1 MSAINTY
8 YSVIPRMVPA
18 NKRSTITITPLF
30 DHCRLKAGVEY
41 RLGCH
46 PAGGYDYQTRQLP
59 HDPIDFT
66 ISNCKLTFN
75 FNFESEQEYVVVLS
89 SISDGAEQSDAEFR
103 LYALEPDLFARKA
116 FKGDTHLHTYY
127 SDGKES
133 PAFVA
138 ASSRMIGLDFM
149 AITDHRQHAPSLE
162 AIEAMEALDTDMR
175 IFPGEE
181 VHSPEN
187 PVHIV
192 NFGGRISVNAL
203 FSQDEFTSGVQS
215 IIDTLTDLPSEVDP
229 YTYASCVYCFNK
241 IREGE
246 GLAIFCHPYWFVNH
260 CYDVPEYL
268 IDLLLEK
275 QPWDALEII
284 GGFFKHQVESNTLA
298 VARYHEERAMG
309 KRLPIVG
316 ASDSH
321 GCADADLFGW
331 TYTIV
336 FSETDDLPDLVRNIK
351 DLNSVAVE
359 ALPGESIRAYG
370 PFRLVKYA
378 QFLIREIFPEHD
390 KLCQEEGNL
399 MLSAVAGN
407 PTAKDRLK
415 LTKGAVKNLYKN
427 LWGY

>member
-8 YSVIPRMVPA
+8 YSVTPRMVPA
-18 NKRSTITITPLF
+18 NKRSTITIAPLF
-30 DHCRLKAGVEY
+30 DHCRLKPGVEY
-41 RLGCH
+41 RLSCH
-46 PAGGYDYQTRQLP
+46 PAGGYNYQTRQLP
-59 HDPIDFT
+59 HNPIDFT
-66 ISNCKLTFN
+66 ITNGKLTFN
-75 FNFESEQEYVVVLS
+75 FDFESEQEYVVVLN
-89 SISDGAEQSDAEFR
+89 SIKDGIEQSVAEFR
-103 LYALEPDLFARKA
+103 LYALEPDLFSRKA
-116 FKGDTHLHTYY
+116 YKGDTHLHTYY

-203 FSQDEFTSGVQS
+203 FSQDEFAEGVQS

-241 IREGE
+241 IREGG
-246 GLAIFCHPYWFVNH
+246 GLAIFCHPYWFANRQ
-260 CYDVPEYL
+260 YDVPEYL
-268 IDLLLEK
+268 TDLLLER

-284 GGFFKHQVESNTLA
+284 GGYFKHELESNTLA
-298 VARYHEERAMG
+298 VARYHEERSKG

-321 GCADADLFGW
+321 GCANADLFGW
-331 TYTIV
+331 YYTIV
-336 FSETDDLPDLVRNIK
+336 FSETDDLPDIVRNVK
-351 DLNSVAVE
+351 DLYSVAVE
-359 ALPGESIRAYG
+359 SIPEESTRAYG

-390 KLCQEEGNL
+390 KLCQQEGNL
-399 MLSAVAGN
+399 MLSAVAGDT
-407 PTAKDRLK
+407 TAKDRLK